1 MPILHE
7 KNDQNAYF
15 LENRTGFEEFRIS
28 KNPYFEN
35 SLDIHAV
42 SWLAS
47 SNQCSS
53 ELVSSNSIKIKSSF
67 GRVNKHFLPIYF
79 LTI

>member
-1 MPILHE
+1 M
-7 KNDQNAYF
+7 
-15 LENRTGFEEFRIS
+15 
-28 KNPYFEN
+28 
-35 SLDIHAV
+35 DIHIIHNLTAEQ
-42 SWLAS
+42 AS

-79 LTI
+79 LTISCMPRMLKIDSNPTIKIIS